1 MQSNHTPHSKHRL
14 PATSSKLGQNWLHVP
29 LKGALALFSA
39 QLPTDAVSALRKVCV
54 LIMLLKL
61 HSVQARM

>member
-39 QLPTDAVSALRKVCV
+39 QLPTDAVSALRKVWV
-54 LIMLLKL
+54 LLRLWKQP
-61 HSVQARM
+61 STQARM